1 MMINSASRIRC
12 GITAAMVLAGCKN
25 VDAAR
30 EAPKAGPDSVIVV
43 APAKLSSLTIAVVG
57 SRSER
62 LVANL
67 AAQLVPNEDRTVRVS
82 SPVTGRV
89 RALDAIPG
97 TFVRPG
103 SSLAR
108 IVSGDLAQAVSDL
121 AKANAVKASAEANL
135 TRTRDMYD
143 HQVASRK
150 DLEQAETDAA
160 QARAEALRAR
170 ARIEQL
176 GSASGGISG
185 EYVLRSPIAGE
196 VIERN
201 ANPGMEVRSDLGT
214 TLFTVSDLSTLWL
227 TANLFQKDLGN
238 VHPGARLVFH
248 TDAAPGRTFEARV
261 TYVSNALDPS
271 SRTAVLR
278 ATLPNADHAL
288 KTMET
293 GDAQLYVRDA
303 QPSLIVPTRA
313 IVTHGDASV
322 VFVEIAPKR
331 FVRRTVRVGDDDGES
346 TVILSGLRPGERV
359 VVDGSILLEGEAQ
372 HAY

>member
-1 MMINSASRIRC
+1 MNEFSRMRC
-12 GITAAMVLAGCKN
+12 IVAAVLLPAACRN

-30 EAPKAGPDSVIVV
+30 ELPKTGPDSVIVL
-43 APAKLSSLTIAVVG
+43 APAKLSSLTISTVG

-89 RALDAIPG
+89 RALDAYPG

-103 SSLAR
+103 SPLAH
-108 IVSGDLAQAVSDL
+108 IVSGDLAQAASDL
-121 AKANAVKASAEANL
+121 AKSNAVMAAAQANL
-135 TRTRDMYD
+135 VRTHDLYE
-143 HQVASRK
+143 HHVASRK
-150 DLEQAETDAA
+150 DLEQAEADGA

-170 ARIEQL
+170 ARMEQL
-176 GSASGGISG
+176 GSGLGDVSG

-201 ANPGMEVRSDLGT
+201 ANPGMEVRPDLGT
-214 TLFTVSDLSTLWL
+214 TLFTVSDLGTLWL
-227 TANLFQKDLGN
+227 TANLFQKDLAN
-238 VHPGARLVFH
+238 VHPGARLVFR
-248 TDAAPGRTFEARV
+248 TDALPGRTFEARV

-278 ATLPNADHAL
+278 ATLPNPDRAL
-288 KTMET
+288 RTMET
-293 GDAQLYVRDA
+293 GDARLYVQDA
-303 QPSLIVPTRA
+303 HPSLVVPTRA

-322 VFVEIAPKR
+322 VFVETAPNR
-331 FVRRTVRVGDDDGES
+331 FVRRTVQVGDDDGES
-346 TVILSGLRPGERV
+346 TVILSGLNPGEHV